1 MQIFRSLH
9 ALTPKQQGAVVAI
22 GNFDGLHRGH
32 QAILALTKKLAD
44 KQGKAAAI
52 LSFSPHPRLYFL
64 PSAPAFQLTNWRC
77 KAELLASYGMN
88 FLYLQH
94 FGPALV
100 KTNAQDFI
108 EHILIKQLKVSN
120 IVVGQNFAFG
130 HQRQGTIALLKEYH
144 QFFSTT
150 ALEPFTDANGT
161 ICSSTTARRYLEEGQ
176 LDKLKDLL
184 GRPWMIAG
192 HVQHGR
198 KQGRLLGFPTAN
210 LSVKDRLLPPYGIY
224 TVRVKMNSNS
234 AETIWQGVANLGIRP
249 TFDEQEPLLEVHLF
263 NFNQSLYGQR
273 LYVQFHHFIRPEK
286 KFSDLQKLS
295 TQIAEDC
302 QQALFLLKKIDN

>member
-1 MQIFRSLH
+1 M
-9 ALTPKQQGAVVAI
+9 
-22 GNFDGLHRGH
+22 HRGH
-32 QAILALTKKLAD
+32 QAILTLTKKLAN
-44 KQGKAAAI
+44 KHGKAAAI
-52 LSFSPHPRLYFL
+52 LSFAPHPRLYFSPL
-64 PSAPAFQLTNWRC
+64 APAFQLTNWRC
-77 KAELLASYGMN
+77 KAELLASYGIN

-94 FGPALV
+94 FGLALA

-108 EHILIKQLKVSN
+108 ENILIKQLKASH

-130 HQRQGTIALLKEYH
+130 HQRQSTIALLKRVSSV
-144 QFFSTT
+144 FLLT

-176 LDKLKDLL
+176 LDKLNDLL

-249 TFDEQEPLLEVHLF
+249 TFDEQAP
-263 NFNQSLYGQR
+263 Y
-273 LYVQFHHFIRPEK
+273 
-286 KFSDLQKLS
+286 
-295 TQIAEDC
+295 
-302 QQALFLLKKIDN
+302 

>member
-9 ALTPKQQGAVVAI
+9 ALTPQQQGAVVAI

-32 QAILALTKKLAD
+32 QAILTLTKKLAD
-44 KQGKAAAI
+44 KHGKAAAI
-52 LSFSPHPRLYFL
+52 LSFAPHPRLYFS

-108 EHILIKQLKVSN
+108 ENILIKQLKVSH

-150 ALEPFTDANGT
+150 ALEPLTDADGT
-161 ICSSTTARRYLEEGQ
+161 ICSSTAARRYLEEGQ
-176 LDKLKDLL
+176 LDKLNDLL

-224 TVRVKMNSNS
+224 TVRVRINSHS
-234 AETIWQGVANLGIRP
+234 AETVWQGVANLGIRP
-249 TFDEQEPLLEVHLF
+249 TFEEQEPLLEVHLF

-286 KFSDLQKLS
+286 KFSGLQKLRA
-295 TQIAEDC
+295 QIAKDC
-302 QQALFLLKKIDN
+302 QRALFLLKKIDN